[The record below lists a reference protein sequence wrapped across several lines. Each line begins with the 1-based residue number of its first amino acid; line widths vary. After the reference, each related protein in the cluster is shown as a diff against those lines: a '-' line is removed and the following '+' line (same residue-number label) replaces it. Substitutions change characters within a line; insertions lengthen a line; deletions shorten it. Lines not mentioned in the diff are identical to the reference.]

1 MGGLMKL
8 FIKEKCSFNY
18 YTTSPEQVFNEFKD
32 LANTDQESLWI
43 LGLNTKNKVMCK
55 EMVALGGLDTTVVY
69 PRVIFKRLL
78 MTDSSSVIMVHN
90 HPSGIPEPSN
100 DDIRLTTTVKDGGKI
115 MDIKLLDHLIVGDGT
130 YFSFREKNIL

>member
-1 MGGLMKL
+1 MKL
-8 FIKEKCSFNY
+8 FIKEKCGFNY

>member
-1 MGGLMKL
+1 MKL
-8 FIKEKCSFNY
+8 FIKEKCGFNI
-18 YTTSPEQVFNEFKD
+18 YTTSPSQVYEEFKD

-90 HPSGIPEPSN
+90 HPSGLPEPSN

>member
-1 MGGLMKL
+1 MKL

-100 DDIRLTTTVKDGGKI
+100 DDVRLTTVVKDGCKL
-115 MDIKLLDHLIVGDGT
+115 MDIKLIDHLVIGEGT
-130 YFSFREKNIL
+130 YFSFREKNLL

>member
-1 MGGLMKL
+1 MKL